1 MDTIFNLYEV
11 DRVVEERRRAQYA
24 IRQQEDPY
32 EQAAAVQEEAADL
45 QRIGNQPE
53 QAQQIAVRVE
63 APEATRQQE
72 LFPIDGQAQQITV
85 REESPQATRQQELF
99 PIDGQAQQIAVRVE
113 APQATGQQEL

>member
-32 EQAAAVQEEAADL
+32 EQAAAVL

-85 REESPQATRQQELF
+85 REEAPQATRQQELF